1 MDEDIC
7 KLCLNISIYTSYIS
21 KFYEGKGSSIN
32 RDMCTSDQ
40 KHSRSAPTSSEI
52 QIPTTGKP
60 FMHGKIMNLADLGI
74 YRPSKQSSTT
84 TKKMET
90 GEREKLL
97 QKIDSALQEKEE
109 ERKKRENSK
118 NNKKIKSVVIGD
130 TTYTTTIR
138 SPKDIISSNGT
149 TIKEKKGEE
158 TKQEEKQENNTLLNV
173 NENATPASTNSSED
187 QFYWAPTDEPHATR
201 RKLIIAKYP
210 EIKKL
215 FGPDSAT
222 KYKIAFIFVIQMLGM
237 WVFSDASWPTLLFF
251 TYTLS
256 GSCNHFLTLAMHELA
271 HNLGFKTVRANK
283 WGSIITN
290 LPMGIPAAIS
300 FKRYHMEHHRYQG
313 EDWIDVDVPTELE
326 GKIFQGKIMKAFFL
340 ILNPAFYSLRP
351 LFTRPKQ
358 PQVWEAINI
367 SLQLSFDAF
376 IFFFFGFKSLFYLV
390 FGTLLGMGIHPMAGH
405 FIAEHF
411 VYNKGQETY
420 SYYGPLNWLSLH
432 VGYHNEHH
440 DFPFIPGSRL
450 HLVRKI
456 APEFYDDIPHYYSW
470 SKCLYDFI
478 MDGNI
483 TPFSRMKRKT
493 LSEEDKKAL
502 TDRDR

>member
-1 MDEDIC
+1 
-7 KLCLNISIYTSYIS
+7 
-21 KFYEGKGSSIN
+21 
-32 RDMCTSDQ
+32 
-40 KHSRSAPTSSEI
+40 
-52 QIPTTGKP
+52 
-60 FMHGKIMNLADLGI
+60 MHFLHAKVENLSDLGI
-74 YRPSKQSSTT
+74 YRPSSPEASLS
-84 TKKMET
+84 KKDTQIEKKD
-90 GEREKLL
+90 REKLL
-97 QKIDSALQEKEE
+97 KKIENTLQEKEE
-109 ERKKRENSK
+109 ERKKRD
-118 NNKKIKSVVIGD
+118 NKTKKSVVIGNK
-130 TTYTTTIR
+130 TYTTTVS
-138 SPKDIISSNGT
+138 SPKVYNVDKKNKEAN
-149 TIKEKKGEE
+149 TIADSTETKRGEE
-158 TKQEEKQENNTLLNV
+158 TKQEEVLNAGV
-173 NENATPASTNSSED
+173 NATEVAASED

-201 RKLIIAKYP
+201 RKLILAKYP

-215 FGPDSAT
+215 FGPDPTT
-222 KYKIAFIFVIQMLGM
+222 KYKIAVIFVIQMLGM

-271 HNLGFKTVRANK
+271 HNLGFKTVKANK
-283 WGSIITN
+283 WASIITN

-326 GKIFQGKIMKAFFL
+326 GKIFQGPLMKALFL

-358 PQVWEAINI
+358 PQIWEAINI
-367 SLQLSFDAF
+367 SMQLAFDSF
-376 IFFFFGFKSLFYLV
+376 IFLFFGYKSLFYLV

-440 DFPFIPGSRL
+440 DFPFVPGSRL

-493 LSEEDKKAL
+493 LSDEDMKSL
-502 TDRDR
+502 RDRDR